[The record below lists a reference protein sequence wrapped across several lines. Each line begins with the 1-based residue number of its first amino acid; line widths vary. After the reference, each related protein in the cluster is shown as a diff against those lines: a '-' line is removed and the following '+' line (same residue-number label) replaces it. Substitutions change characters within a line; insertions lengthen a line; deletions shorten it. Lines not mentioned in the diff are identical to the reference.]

1 MNAASWI
8 VFSVATCAG
17 VATALV
23 AWLIGRAVAAVPGE
37 DRQYKDPPPLGFRL
51 LWWPVQWTAY
61 FIRPLVSQR
70 RRESLAA
77 RLRKAGLEYSI
88 SPAQFIASR
97 IIFGMLLATLL
108 VWLLHGLAGLRGQGF
123 DASLYLQATL
133 LALVFGWT
141 LPAVWLRD
149 QVVRRNREVL
159 KTLPFFLDVIT
170 LCVQA
175 GLNLQGAMRQA
186 VVNGPPG
193 VLRGELQR
201 VLREIRAGQPRAQ
214 SLRTMAE
221 RLGEPA
227 IASFVGAVIQA
238 ENMGMNLGPVLRA
251 QADQRRSERF
261 LRAEK
266 LAMQAPVKMLF
277 PLILF
282 IFPCTFIVLLFPVLV
297 RVFQSG
303 MF

>member
-1 MNAASWI
+1 MNTAI
-8 VFSVATCAG
+8 PVVFSVAIAAG
-17 VATALV
+17 IAAALIV
-23 AWLIGRAVAAVPGE
+23 WLIGRAVIQVPVE
-37 DRQYKDPPPLGFRL
+37 DRQYKDPPPLALRPA
-51 LWWPVQWTAY
+51 WWPIRWLGH
-61 FIRPLVSQR
+61 FIRPLIR
-70 RRESLAA
+70 KRNHERLLA
-77 RLRKAGLEYSI
+77 RLRKAGLEYSLG
-88 SPAQFIASR
+88 PAQFIASR
-97 IIFGMLLATLL
+97 IVCSLLTAALL
-108 VWLLHGLAGLRGQGF
+108 CALTASMGDLRGRGF
-123 DASLYLQATL
+123 AASLYVQ
-133 LALVFGWT
+133 LALPGLVFGWIF
-141 LPAVWLRD
+141 PAVWLRD
-149 QVVRRNREVL
+149 RILQRKREVL

-193 VLRGELQR
+193 VLRDEFQR
-201 VLREIRAGQPRAQ
+201 VLRDIRAGQPRAQ
-214 SLRTMAE
+214 SLRAMAD
-221 RLGEPA
+221 RLGEPT

>member
-1 MNAASWI
+1 MNAAIW
-8 VFSVATCAG
+8 VVASVAAAAG
-17 VATALV
+17 IAAALV
-23 AWLIGRAVAAVPGE
+23 AWLVSQAVAAVPEE
-37 DRQYKDPPPLGFRL
+37 DRQYKDSPPLGFRL
-51 LWWPVQWTAY
+51 AWWPIQWTSY
-61 FIRPLVSQR
+61 FIRPLVSR
-70 RRESLAA
+70 RRHESLVA
-77 RLRKAGLEYSI
+77 RLRKAGLEYSLG
-88 SPAQFIASR
+88 PAQFVASR
-97 IIFGMLLATLL
+97 IVCGVLVAVLLCWMTHAM
-108 VWLLHGLAGLRGQGF
+108 GDLRGEGF
-123 DASLYLQATL
+123 EASLYLQVAL
-133 LALVFGWT
+133 LGLVFGWIF
-141 LPAVWLRD
+141 PAVWLRD
-149 QVVRRNREVL
+149 QAVRRNREVL

-193 VLRGELQR
+193 VLRAEFQR
-201 VLREIRAGQPRAQ
+201 VLRDIRAGQPRAQ
-214 SLRTMAE
+214 SLRTMAD
-221 RLGEPA
+221 RLGEPT
-227 IASFVGAVIQA
+227 ITSFVGAVIQA

-303 MF
+303 MI

>member
-1 MNAASWI
+1 MNTAAWI
-8 VFSVATCAG
+8 IFG
-17 VATALV
+17 VAAAAGIAATLL
-23 AWLIGRAVAAVPGE
+23 AWLVSQAVAAVPE
-37 DRQYKDPPPLGFRL
+37 ENRQYKDAPPLGFRL
-51 LWWPVQWTAY
+51 VWWPIQWTSY
-61 FIRPLVSQR
+61 FIRPLVSKR
-70 RRESLAA
+70 RHDILAA
-77 RLRKAGLEYSI
+77 SLRKAGLEYSL
-88 SPAQFIASR
+88 SPAQFIATR
-97 IIFGMLLATLL
+97 MVCGVLVAALLCWMT
-108 VWLLHGLAGLRGQGF
+108 HTLAGLRGAGF
-123 DASLYLQATL
+123 EVSVYLQVAL
-133 LALVFGWT
+133 LGLVLGW
-141 LPAVWLRD
+141 LFPAVWLRD
-149 QVVRRNREVL
+149 QVVRRSREVL

-186 VVNGPPG
+186 VINGPPG
-193 VLRGELQR
+193 VLRTEFQR
-201 VLREIRAGQPRAQ
+201 VLRDIRAGQPRAQ
-214 SLRTMAE
+214 SLRTMAD
-221 RLGEPA
+221 RLGEPT

-282 IFPCTFIVLLFPVLV
+282 IFPCTFIVLLFPVLI

-303 MF
+303 MV